1 MTKLNTYELKGALE
15 ATLQLIGIIPG
26 VGSAFETVRV
36 SNDALVAFIQ
46 QYAGEDGTNGKQVE
60 LRKGSTN
67 IEWRYVGDASWTAL
81 IAIADLQG
89 SKGDAGER
97 IQMQKS
103 STAIQWK
110 YETASTWTDLV
121 LLSDLKGTNGTNGR
135 TMWSTTG
142 APSGALGTDGDFAN
156 DPDASMMYGPKT
168 AGSWGTGKSYKGAKG
183 DTGTGLKNRGAWV
196 TGTTY
201 SPGDYVFSTGSA
213 TASSMWILN
222 GSTDYV
228 SNTLPKDDL
237 TKWVEFIAPAGADG
251 DDGKNAEMRNSG
263 TVIQWRLVGDPTWTD
278 LVTVA
283 DLKGAKG
290 DPGNTGANGKSV
302 LATTG
307 APANGFGTDG
317 DFANDADAQVMYGP
331 KVGGTWPAGKSYK
344 GTPGTPGT
352 NGTNGSKWLTG
363 TDVPAAGTGVDGD
376 FYLRSNGD
384 YYGPKAS
391 GAWGAVVGSLKGPAG
406 SGGGSGGGV
415 ISGVY
420 TLANNTVKE
429 FTVASGA
436 GGMFAVYHESLGS
449 TPATIFMFEAGATPR
464 LFGVVQG
471 SVASV
476 VGPLT
481 GTTGTEGKITAGIA
495 DGKLYVEN
503 RKGWPINIKIFASVP
518 EV

>member
-1 MTKLNTYELKGALE
+1 M
-15 ATLQLIGIIPG
+15 
-26 VGSAFETVRV
+26 
-36 SNDALVAFIQ
+36 
-46 QYAGEDGTNGKQVE
+46 
-60 LRKGSTN
+60 
-67 IEWRYVGDASWTAL
+67 
-81 IAIADLQG
+81 
-89 SKGDAGER
+89 
-97 IQMQKS
+97 
-103 STAIQWK
+103 
-110 YETASTWTDLV
+110 
-121 LLSDLKGTNGTNGR
+121 
-135 TMWSTTG
+135 
-142 APSGALGTDGDFAN
+142 
-156 DPDASMMYGPKT
+156 
-168 AGSWGTGKSYKGAKG
+168 
-183 DTGTGLKNRGAWV
+183 

-237 TKWVEFIAPAGADG
+237 TKWVEFVAPAGADG
-251 DDGKNAEMRNSG
+251 EDGKNVEMRNSG
-263 TVIQWRLVGDPTWTD
+263 TVIQWRLVGDATWTD

-283 DLKGAKG
+283 DLKGDKG

-302 LATTG
+302 LTTTG

-331 KVGGTWPAGKSYK
+331 KSGGTWPAGKSYK

-363 TDVPAAGTGVDGD
+363 TGVPAAGTGVDGD

-391 GAWGAVVGSLKGPAG
+391 GAWGSVVASLKGPAG

-420 TLANNTVKE
+420 TVASNAVKE

-481 GTTGTEGKITAGIA
+481 GTTGTEGSITAGIA
-495 DGKLYVEN
+495 NGKLYVEN
-503 RKGWPINIKIFASVP
+503 RKSWAINIKIFASVP